1 MLSYID
7 WIIILIA
14 LIAMGIALLLF
25 FLPASDNSAQTAL
38 RDLRL
43 QAEKDRKRIADVLE
57 VTQHGAK
64 DAENLVHKLRS
75 QVDDI
80 SHNHQTSQAKIEQAE
95 HIIERVRA
103 AEHEMRDISTQ
114 LGERLQ
120 HLQSY
125 WDEQLGDSIE
135 SVQRIKSKL
144 KEGLEHVDDS
154 LFRLRD
160 QEKMAQGFTRKLI
173 EHHQEQVQN
182 QQENSRLSAAVH
194 TRLEDMLKES
204 GHLLE
209 QMQRYQQDADAVF
222 NSFSQEMSGLE
233 SQASEHFTGVFQT
246 TDQARTELLAG
257 LDESRQLLSEMRLRE
272 AQSDDLTRRVIQQ
285 FEQIDHLRVERISKT
300 LDLTDQIST
309 DLHNGVTSARQ
320 MLATLERAVSDVSA
334 TLTDNPTPVATKPLH
349 IASVEP
355 LITAAP
361 VHTDKSVSN
370 IHNVTD
376 DKALLDVLSD
386 LTPVELTD
394 STEDMQRNLVSLR
407 AYR

>member
-25 FLPASDNSAQTAL
+25 FLPTGDNTTQTAL

-64 DAENLVHKLRS
+64 DAESLVQKLRTQVNEVS
-75 QVDDI
+75 Q
-80 SHNHQTSQAKIEQAE
+80 NYQTSQTKIEQAE
-95 HIIERVRA
+95 RIIERVSA

-135 SVQRIKSKL
+135 SVQRIKGKL

-204 GHLLE
+204 SHLLE
-209 QMQRYQQDADAVF
+209 QMKRYQQDADAVF

-233 SQASEHFTGVFQT
+233 NQASEHFTGLFQT
-246 TDQARTELLAG
+246 TDQARAELVAG
-257 LDESRQLLSEMRLRE
+257 LDESRQHLSDMRLRE
-272 AQSDDLTRRVIQQ
+272 AQSDDLTRRIIQQ

-309 DLHNGVTSARQ
+309 DLHNGVANARQ

-334 TLTDNPTPVATKPLH
+334 TLTDHPTPAVTPIKPLAF
-349 IASVEP
+349 ASVEP
-355 LITAAP
+355 LAP
-361 VHTDKSVSN
+361 VMPPDRTVSN
-370 IHNVTD
+370 IHSVTD

-386 LTPVELTD
+386 LAPAEFPENTA
-394 STEDMQRNLVSLR
+394 DMQRNLVSLR

>member
-14 LIAMGIALLLF
+14 MIAMGIALLLF
-25 FLPASDNSAQTAL
+25 FLPTGDNTTQAAL

-64 DAENLVHKLRS
+64 DAESLVQKLRTQVSEVS
-75 QVDDI
+75 Q
-80 SHNHQTSQAKIEQAE
+80 NYQTSQAKIEQAE
-95 HIIERVRA
+95 RIIERVST

-144 KEGLEHVDDS
+144 KEGLENVDDS

-173 EHHQEQVQN
+173 EHHQEQVHN

-204 GHLLE
+204 SHLLE
-209 QMQRYQQDADAVF
+209 QMKRYQQDADAVF

-233 SQASEHFTGVFQT
+233 NQASEHFTNLFQT
-246 TDQARTELLAG
+246 TDQARTELVAG
-257 LDESRQLLSEMRLRE
+257 LDESRQHLSDMRLRE
-272 AQSDDLTRRVIQQ
+272 AQSDDLTRRIIQQ

-309 DLHNGVTSARQ
+309 DLHNGVANARQ

-334 TLTDNPTPVATKPLH
+334 TLTDNATPTATLIKPPN
-349 IASVEP
+349 IASVE
-355 LITAAP
+355 TFAS
-361 VHTDKSVSN
+361 VMSQDKTISN

-386 LTPVELTD
+386 LSPVESPENTV
-394 STEDMQRNLVSLR
+394 DMQRNLVSLR

>member
-25 FLPASDNSAQTAL
+25 FLPASDNSTQTAL

-75 QVDDI
+75 QADDI

-120 HLQSY
+120 HLQNY

-246 TDQARTELLAG
+246 TDQARAELLAG

-285 FEQIDHLRVERISKT
+285 FEKIDHLRVERISKT

-334 TLTDNPTPVATKPLH
+334 TLTDNVTPAVTKPLH

-355 LITAAP
+355 LITAASTP
-361 VHTDKSVSN
+361 PHKSVSN

-386 LTPVELTD
+386 LAPVEV
-394 STEDMQRNLVSLR
+394 TENTADMQRNLVSLR